1 MEIFG
6 FSNLI
11 SYINFKIKQSI
22 KSNKIK
28 FMKPEDE
35 LIILLSD
42 QINQLKLYSGTT
54 KKELI
59 KEQFQ
64 KMHDLSMIS
73 KIELGDDV
81 ITEINRLQELIKLK

>member
-1 MEIFG
+1 
-6 FSNLI
+6 
-11 SYINFKIKQSI
+11 
-22 KSNKIK
+22 
-28 FMKPEDE
+28 MKPEDE

-81 ITEINRLQELIKLK
+81 ITEINRLQELIKSK